1 MRINIH
7 REGAP
12 YHFVAKSTRGRELH
26 MDEPPESGGTDQGVS
41 PMQML
46 IMSMGG
52 CSGIDIVMILEK
64 QRQRIDSFDMELD
77 AEREKGVVGS
87 PYVQVHAHYIMTG
100 DIDPG
105 KAQRAVKLSIDKYCG
120 VSNTLRPTA
129 EITASV
135 SVNGERYEVELEG
148 GANF

>member
-1 MRINIH
+1 MRILVK

-12 YHFVAKSTRGRELH
+12 FHFVATGTRGHQAH
-26 MDEPPESGGTDQGVS
+26 MDEPPESGGSGQGAS

-46 IMSMGG
+46 IMAMGG

-64 QRQRIDSFDMELD
+64 QRQRIDSFEMEID
-77 AEREKGVVGS
+77 AERPPGVVGA
-87 PYVQVHAHYIMTG
+87 PYHKVHAHYILTG
-100 DIDPG
+100 EIDPA
-105 KAQRAVKLSIDKYCG
+105 KARRAVQLSVDKYCG

-135 SVNGERYEVELEG
+135 SVNGERFEVEL
-148 GANF
+148 A

>member
-1 MRINIH
+1 MRIEVK

-12 YHFVAKSTRGRELH
+12 YHFVATSTRGREVH
-26 MDEPPESGGTDQGVS
+26 MDEPPESGGTDAGVS

-46 IMSMGG
+46 IMAMGG

-64 QRQRIDSFDMELD
+64 QRQQIDSFDMELD

-87 PYVQVHAHYIMTG
+87 PYVEVHAHYILTG

-105 KAQRAVKLSIDKYCG
+105 KAQRAVKLSVDKYCG
-120 VSNTLRPTA
+120 VTNTLRPTA
-129 EITASV
+129 KITASV
-135 SVNGERYEVELEG
+135 SVNGETYGVELRIE
-148 GANF
+148 N